1 MRTAG
6 FFGALLAAAALAAIT
21 FAGSTADTAPVE
33 SGNQT
38 ALIIGPCTT
47 GEC

>member
-21 FAGSTADTAPVE
+21 IASSAADTTPVD